1 MKFREKGVGVDL
13 CRSVFTPY
21 DSIDLVEGVILAG
34 GAYARLL
41 CACRRVSMPP
51 SLLKTWLPGAILVSE
66 CLSVPTVRRLAILS
80 LSKTSSLDSV
90 LSVDLGQSSSA
101 SDVAMTISPEAMKHI
116 LPRLTDLY
124 LDPVEAVVRETV
136 SNAQD
141 ATGRSAGTSPVFVES
156 PDLLSPFLVVS
167 DSGDGMTREQV
178 ERTYIS
184 YGMSSKRDDLSQVG
198 AFGLGAKAPL
208 AYTSEFQVE
217 TVRDGELT
225 SISIRRE
232 QDGPLASLST
242 VSTDRPNGTKV
253 TVPVRE
259 EDFDRFRNALRTYSR
274 YAGLGGSVPIMID
287 GVLHESTSEYIK
299 ICDITLDSE
308 SGLTGGL
315 WVPDPR
321 TSLPSARRLIKNLRY
336 SFSSLLKSDLG
347 KQSGLSYVL
356 NGYEYRS
363 DSGFAS
369 SKDEKEPALVV
380 VEICPGLVNFASSR
394 DTITQDKRLDNLN
407 STVTDQVQDKVAE
420 IVPAVVSHGKLRDMS
435 QLLEDCT
442 MTLNVPLER
451 GESDQVFSDKR
462 ISFYTNNWTAE
473 KKVPVTSLNGPTGWR
488 VAEKLHKNRHI
499 DVAVDLEYGAE
510 VFMSSQS
517 IPGKYSSV
525 RLDSMVYPLYGRT
538 RHSKDSLTE
547 TLSRSYN
554 SSSLVGVVTG
564 VADNFLKSTRFLVV
578 RCSDESDY
586 QRIARIRTRILNS
599 FKRPTE
605 TSSGKIRNYNK
616 AVLMITE
623 SKTSVDDWEAEIL
636 GSMGVSLDQFWF
648 GTVDE
653 LVEAAPPVKRNAH
666 PDSKSRI
673 KVNGY
678 WLCKASDGGLTRDK
692 ILRENI
698 TTPRQSWGMSKKDIT
713 ENVGDPYFVLLI
725 SPAAIKTGD
734 LCDLLNGYLEKY
746 GDDALKDKNVMMV
759 TSITAKVINAMGDVT
774 RIIAPPTYHASAA
787 VVEKSLERT
796 EPFSVKTSY
805 LLQEDPDQVVL
816 KYLDRE
822 CGMRTEDKRD
832 ANEWLPFPKYLIVPD
847 DAVNITEM
855 LDYRDKVFSNSCH
868 IYNVPS
874 NLEELYS
881 IVGEEVFRKTCML
894 IAINNLNRP
903 SYLYYKD
910 ENVNNSLSHLFRS
923 FAYPYSSGLP
933 KEFSSHIG
941 TLVNEYIGETLD
953 KMVSRV
959 KKSLKKKESKR

>member
-1 MKFREKGVGVDL
+1 
-13 CRSVFTPY
+13 
-21 DSIDLVEGVILAG
+21 
-34 GAYARLL
+34 
-41 CACRRVSMPP
+41 
-51 SLLKTWLPGAILVSE
+51 
-66 CLSVPTVRRLAILS
+66 
-80 LSKTSSLDSV
+80 
-90 LSVDLGQSSSA
+90 
-101 SDVAMTISPEAMKHI
+101 MTISPEAMKHI

-141 ATGRSAGTSPVFVES
+141 ATGRSAGTSPVVVES

-232 QDGPLASLST
+232 QDGPVASLST
-242 VSTDRPNGTKV
+242 VNTDRPNGTKV

-259 EDFDRFRNALRTYSR
+259 EDFDRFKNALRTYSR

-308 SGLTGGL
+308 LGLTGGV

-321 TSLPSARRLIKNLRY
+321 ADLPSARLLLKNLRY
-336 SFSSLLKSDLG
+336 GFADLLDNPSNYCLG
-347 KQSGLSYVL
+347 DCSVLSYIL

-363 DSGFAS
+363 DSRFTS
-369 SKDEKEPALVV
+369 SKDEKAPALVA

-394 DTITQDKRLDNLN
+394 DTITQDKRLENL
-407 STVTDQVQDKVAE
+407 SSIVVEQIQDKVAE
-420 IVPAVVSHGKLRDMS
+420 IIPAVVSHGNLRDMS

-442 MTLNVPLER
+442 MTLDTPFER
-451 GESDQVFSDKR
+451 GESDWDFSDGR
-462 ISFYTNNWTAE
+462 ISFYTNNWLAE
-473 KKVPVTSLNGPTGWR
+473 TKVPVTSLNGFTGWR
-488 VAEKLHKNRHI
+488 VAERLHKSRHI
-499 DVAVDLEYGAE
+499 NVAVDLEYGAE
-510 VFMSSQS
+510 VFLSSQS

-525 RLDSMVYPLYGRT
+525 RLDSMVYPVYGKT

-578 RCSDESDY
+578 RCSDKSDH

-605 TSSGKIRNYNK
+605 ASSGKIRNYNK
-616 AVLMITE
+616 VVLMITE
-623 SKTSVDDWEAEIL
+623 SKTSVDEWEAEIL
-636 GSMGVSLDQFWF
+636 DSMGVSLDQFWF

-653 LVEAAPPVKRNAH
+653 LVEVAPPVKKNVH

-678 WLCKASDGGLTRDK
+678 WLCKASDGGLTREK
-692 ILRENI
+692 ILRKNI

-713 ENVGDPYFVLLI
+713 ENVGDPDFVLLI

-734 LCDLLNGYLEKY
+734 LCDLLNGYLEKH
-746 GDDALKDKNVMMV
+746 GDDVLKDKSVLIV
-759 TSITAKVINAMGDVT
+759 TGITAKVLNAVGDVS
-774 RIIAPPTYHASAA
+774 RIIAPPTYRASAA

-805 LLQEDPDQVVL
+805 LLQEDPDHVVL

-822 CGMRTEDKRD
+822 CGMRTEDKRNVD
-832 ANEWLPFPKYLIVPD
+832 EWLPFPKYLIVPD
-847 DAVNITEM
+847 DSVNITEM
-855 LDYRDKVFSNSCH
+855 LDYRDKVFSNSCY
-868 IYNVPS
+868 IYNTPS

-894 IAINNLNRP
+894 IAVNNLNRP
-903 SYLYYKD
+903 SYLYYKN

-933 KEFSSHIG
+933 KEFSAHIG
-941 TLVNEYIGETLD
+941 TLVDEYIGETVD

-959 KKSLKKKESKR
+959 KQSLKKKESKR